1 MVYPRKAEAKVET
14 TLTEREKWVAGVEVF
29 SE

>member
-14 TLTEREKWVAGVEVF
+14 TLNRKRKVGSGSRSIV
-29 SE
+29 